1 MDRTPL
7 DVGRQQLRRRSFLL
21 GSAGMAG
28 AFALGACTS
37 DPPAGPGAGPATG
50 GGAATGVDVL
60 RLSGGDVGF
69 PSPFTYS
76 RGGGYIKATKIY
88 DTLVWKD
95 STGELLPWL
104 AESWTASDDALTHTF
119 TLRPNIRWHD
129 GRPLT
134 ARDVAFT
141 FDYFRNQTISPQVI
155 IQPLPPIEQVVA
167 VDDRTVE
174 FRLSNTLAPFFDY
187 GGVGS
192 VLIVPEHVWSQ
203 VPDASK
209 ASDPALLVG
218 SGPYRLESYSEG
230 EGSYVYT
237 ANEDFF
243 LGAPVVKR
251 LEYRPVNDE
260 LGALA
265 AGELDVASAGG
276 VVPAVLEPFRNNP
289 ELTVLDAPPG
299 NSGDGLWWNLAR
311 GGALADP
318 VFRKACARAIDRND
332 LAQRLYGGNANPGNP
347 GWIPRENPF
356 HVEVEQYP
364 FDLDAAN
371 RMLDQAG
378 YSRGPDGIRQAPDGT
393 PLRFSLLVSEQS
405 QLIDLV
411 VAALAP
417 IGVELTPQALD
428 RATFNER
435 VIAGESE
442 MSIIGFGGMNT
453 DHAPGYL
460 RQVYSSE
467 TRTTQHAQGY
477 VNPEVD
483 RLCEL
488 QLTQIDREQR
498 MQSVAQ
504 AQRLIAADLPI
515 LPLVY
520 PNSYGVYRTATF
532 DQWYY
537 TEGGIGGTVPAID
550 NKHVFVTGKQV
561 GL

>member
-1 MDRTPL
+1 MTMPANMP
-7 DVGRQQLRRRSFLL
+7 RRSFLL
-21 GSAGMAG
+21 GSAGVTG
-28 AFALGACTS
+28 ALLLGACS
-37 DPPAGPGAGPATG
+37 AGDGDG
-50 GGAATGVDVL
+50 GTEQGSGDRLDSL
-60 RLSGGDVGF
+60 RLPGSDSGF
-69 PSPFTYS
+69 PSPFVTS
-76 RGGGYIKATKIY
+76 RGNTKSTFIY
-88 DTLVWKD
+88 DTLVWKAASGDHVLLLAD
-95 STGELLPWL
+95 SF
-104 AESWTASDDALTHTF
+104 ESSDGGRSNTF
-119 TLRPNIRWHD
+119 TLRPNLTWHD
-129 GRPLT
+129 GRPVT
-134 ARDVAFT
+134 ADDVAFT
-141 FDYFRNQTISPQVI
+141 FAYFRSQTLSPQVLFQPAPQ
-155 IQPLPPIEQVVA
+155 IQEVRAI
-167 VDDRTVE
+167 DDRTVE
-174 FRLSNTLAPFFDY
+174 FRLSSTLAPFFDY

-192 VLIVPEHVWSQ
+192 IPIVPKHIWSS
-203 VPDASK
+203 VPDAGK
-209 ASDPALLVG
+209 ETDPAVLVG

-243 LGAPVVKR
+243 LGAPFVKR
-251 LEYRPVNDE
+251 LEYLPVNDE
-260 LGALA
+260 LDALA
-265 AGELDVASAGG
+265 AGELDVTSAGG

-289 ELTVLDAPPG
+289 ELTVIDAPPG

-332 LAQRLYGGNANPGNP
+332 LVQRLYGGNANPGNP

-356 HVEVEQYP
+356 HTEVEQYP

-378 YSRGPDGIRQAPDGT
+378 YTRGPDGIRQAPDGT

-411 VAALAP
+411 VAALRP
-417 IGVELTPQALD
+417 IGVELTPQAVD
-428 RATFNER
+428 RSTFNQR
-435 VIAGESE
+435 VIQGESE

-483 RLCEL
+483 RLSEL
-488 QLTQIDREQR
+488 QLRQIDREQR

-504 AQRLIAADLPI
+504 AQRLIAEDLPI

-520 PNSYGVYRTATF
+520 PNSYGVYRTAAF

-550 NKHVFVTGKQV
+550 NKHVLVTGKQV